1 MRNIFK
7 RRRPTHRVE
16 PVQISQQDRL
26 IAAHSGYTPEQ
37 WNALPAIVKA
47 DKREQVAWEL
57 RQAS

>member
-37 WNALPAIVKA
+37 WAALPALVKA

>member
-1 MRNIFK
+1 MMRNIFK
-7 RRRPTHRVE
+7 RRRPPQPA
-16 PVQISQQDRL
+16 PVQISAQDRL

-37 WNALPAIVKA
+37 WDKLPANVKA

>member
-7 RRRPTHRVE
+7 RRRPT
-16 PVQISQQDRL
+16 PAPAPIQISPADRL

-37 WNALPAIVKA
+37 WNALPPMVKA
-47 DKREQVAWEL
+47 DKRERVAWEL